1 MKGTKELIK
10 TEKPLALS
18 PFEELERMERWF
30 EDLWSRPFS
39 LFRAPAWPGS
49 RTAELEQISPS
60 VDIYDEGNELVVKAD
75 VPGVKKEDLDLNVHE
90 NYLTILG
97 HKRKEEKVEREDYYR
112 FERSYG
118 SFTRRFELPEGM
130 DTEKIKAHFE
140 NGVLEVRI
148 PRSEETAKKSKKIT
162 IE

>member
-1 MKGTKELIK
+1 
-10 TEKPLALS
+10 
-18 PFEELERMERWF
+18 
-30 EDLWSRPFS
+30 
-39 LFRAPAWPGS
+39 
-49 RTAELEQISPS
+49 
-60 VDIYDEGNELVVKAD
+60 